1 MDEFIGYRN
10 GVWVPVSEI
19 LPVPGDRGPSMGD
32 QVTEMV
38 RTFDGKSFR
47 MRDHID
53 RLYKSL
59 KYTRIDPGLTADELY
74 EVSEEGIR
82 RNEHLRPAGGDI
94 SLSHVVSRGAGGP
107 RAWGAGPPNVFI
119 RYSPMSYGMFGDK
132 YETGINAAIPRTR
145 SFDPASLDPK
155 IKHLSR
161 MNMSI
166 AELEANDIDAGAW
179 PILLDSNGHLTEG
192 SGYNVFIATD
202 GVLRT
207 PTDHAALVGISR
219 MMALDLAE
227 QLQIPAT
234 EENLEPYDLF
244 TADECFFSSTPFS
257 LLPVTRVDGR
267 EIGDGKPGP
276 MTQQL
281 LAAWSESVGI
291 DIVGQA
297 AAAAQA
303 TS

>member
-1 MDEFIGYRN
+1 MEEFVGYRN
-10 GVWVPVSEI
+10 GEWVPVSEI
-19 LPVPGDRGPSMGD
+19 LPVAGDRGPSMGD

-38 RTFDGKSFR
+38 RTFGGKSFR

-59 KYTRIDPGLTADELY
+59 KYTRIDPGLPADEMY

-82 RNEHLRPAGGDI
+82 RNEHLRPAGSDI
-94 SLSHVVSRGAGGP
+94 SLSHVISRGAGGP

-119 RYSPMSYGMFGDK
+119 RYNPMNYSMFGDK
-132 YETGINAAIPRTR
+132 YETGVNAAIPRTR
-145 SFDPASLDPK
+145 SFDPAALDPK

-166 AELEANDIDAGAW
+166 AELEANDIDKGAW

-202 GVLRT
+202 SILRT

-219 MMALDLAE
+219 MMVLALAE
-227 QLQIPAT
+227 QLQIPAV

-267 EIGDGKPGP
+267 DIGTGKPGP

-297 AAAAQA
+297 ASAAARD
-303 TS
+303 